1 MGHLLKQPCCREK
14 IKVSDLDVAELIFVY
29 ASQFSNLPWRVPLC
43 LESEFNASFDIK
55 DRIEEEGKS
64 ENRTHQQLIR
74 TKYLPEYGGVNVLEK
89 NVYEVDITF
98 AQDVLLFFIY
108 SKYKNKFFSKR
119 FMERLFE
126 TLPSANW
133 VKKRPRAV
141 TPYDGVKMDFWLE
154 LQESRDVD
162 YKELFIYETDLA
174 QDFNK
179 TIGFLKEEALSQG
192 ERGIELLVQKLVDGC
207 LPNSVDK
214 EFFPL
219 ADALVRF
226 TIDRERVPFQSGKK
240 DKKELWKR
248 VVLAA
253 SRFKGSSDEV
263 KTRTS
268 FIEPGTGKKQ
278 IIESSDVAKHV
289 NTTYYPKLVAQVAML
304 LLPEDDGF
312 TFG

>member
-1 MGHLLKQPCCREK
+1 MGHLLKQPCYKEK
-14 IKVSDLDVAELIFVY
+14 IKITDLDVAELIFVY
-29 ASQFSNLPWRVPLC
+29 ASQFSKLPWRVPLC
-43 LESEFNASFDIK
+43 VEGGFNTSFDLK
-55 DRIEEEGKS
+55 DRVEETVKG
-64 ENRTHQQLIR
+64 ENRTHQVLVR
-74 TKYLPEYGGVNVLEK
+74 TKYLPEYGGFSVLGK
-89 NVYEVDITF
+89 NVYEVDTNF
-98 AQDVLLFFIY
+98 AQDALLFLIY
-108 SKYKNKFFSKR
+108 REYKKRVFSKR
-119 FMERLFE
+119 FMERVFM
-126 TLPSANW
+126 TLPSVNRQIT
-133 VKKRPRAV
+133 KLGAV

-154 LQESRDVD
+154 LHESFDVECE
-162 YKELFIYETDLA
+162 ELFLYETDLA
-174 QDFNK
+174 KDFNN

-192 ERGIELLVQKLVDGC
+192 ERGIELLVQTLVDGC

-226 TIDRERVPFQSGKK
+226 TVDRERVPFQSGKK

-268 FIEPGTGKKQ
+268 FIEPGTGKKE

-304 LLPEDDGF
+304 LLTEDDDF